1 MDYIIFIFTF
11 CVMLFL
17 YLHIQFHY
25 KTSND
30 LEVYEIEQ
38 PTKCKL
44 EEICDLRQPV
54 LFDYP
59 NDILITTFN
68 RSALLEKYSSFD
80 IKIRN
85 LSDIPAMD
93 EELYIQVPLING
105 LSATDKTT
113 EDTKSKPESYIIEH
127 NADFIEETGLL
138 SIFKQ
143 TDSFIRPSLVTK
155 CIYDIIMTGD
165 GTTTPFKYDI
175 YYRNYFMVTEG
186 TVSVLMAP
194 PKNKK
199 YLSPQEDYDQFE
211 FRSPINP
218 WNIQPE
224 YSADFNKVKCLEVIV
239 PKGHILYIPAYWW
252 YSFKTTSNST
262 MISFKYQ
269 TFMSVISILPKL
281 SMHLLQSKNIQRKI
295 APFNDYTNQAFGCK

>member
-54 LFDYP
+54 LFDYK
-59 NDILITTFN
+59 NDILLETYT
-68 RSALLEKYSSFD
+68 RKTLLEKYSAFD
-80 IKIRN
+80 VKTRN
-85 LSDIPAMD
+85 LTNTPEHD

-105 LSATDKTT
+105 LAVTDKST
-113 EDTKSKPESYIIEH
+113 DNTKDAYIIEN

-143 TDSFIRPSLVTK
+143 TDAFIRPSLVTK
-155 CIYDIIMTGD
+155 CMYDLVMVGED
-165 GTTTPFKYDI
+165 TTTPFKYDI
-175 YYRNYFMVTEG
+175 HYRNYYMVTEG
-186 TVSVLMAP
+186 EVTVLMAP
-194 PKNKK
+194 PKNMK
-199 YLSPQEDYDQFE
+199 YLSPQEDYDHFE
-211 FRSPINP
+211 FSSPINP
-218 WNIQPE
+218 WNVQPE
-224 YSADFNKVKCLEVIV
+224 YSREFNKVKCLEVIV
-239 PKGHILYIPAYWW
+239 PRGHVIYIPAYWW
-252 YSFKTTSNST
+252 YSFKIKRNATI
-262 MISFKYQ
+262 ISFKYQ
-269 TFMSVISILPKL
+269 TVMSMISILPKL
-281 SMHLLQSKNIQRKI
+281 SMYFLQSKNIQRKL
-295 APFNDYTNQAFGCK
+295 APFKDYKNNI